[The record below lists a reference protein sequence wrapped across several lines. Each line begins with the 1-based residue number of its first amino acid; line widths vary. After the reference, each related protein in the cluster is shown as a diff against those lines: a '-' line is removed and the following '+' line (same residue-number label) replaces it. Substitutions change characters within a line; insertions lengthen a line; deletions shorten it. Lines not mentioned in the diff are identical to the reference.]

1 MAHKSDLPHRV
12 AAMSASAHA
21 HSASSANGFLDAV
34 CGDAIVVVI
43 DIA

>member
-12 AAMSASAHA
+12 AAMNAPAHA
-21 HSASSANGFLDAV
+21 LSAPSANGFLDAV